1 MQQTTAT
8 KLVNLENKCEEKIN
22 KIFQLKNHH
31 CHFSMETSDASDLGQ
46 VGEITG
52 EQANR
57 RLTDFYQG
65 HSYMALL
72 KWLYRKSDRKSF
84 SKLCEHC
91 IVVGKSKITQTS
103 EKIGRTEITNCVKE
117 KWRFQFPVEHG
128 NCVYSWRQKST
139 AILRE
144 QSGVVID
151 TD

>member
-8 KLVNLENKCEEKIN
+8 KLVNLENKFEEKIN

-46 VGEITG
+46 VGEMTG

-72 KWLYRKSDRKSF
+72 K
-84 SKLCEHC
+84 
-91 IVVGKSKITQTS
+91 
-103 EKIGRTEITNCVKE
+103 
-117 KWRFQFPVEHG
+117 
-128 NCVYSWRQKST
+128 
-139 AILRE
+139 
-144 QSGVVID
+144 
-151 TD
+151 